1 MRKGLW
7 DTYNAGQDEE
17 RLRTARCPECGS
29 DKIIE
34 GDLMATAG
42 VAFVP
47 AIQETVVPRGCGVR
61 ALACRKCGAVF
72 GLRRKDKKHLIV
84 EESKS

>member
-7 DTYNAGQDEE
+7 ETYNAGQDED
-17 RLRTARCPECGS
+17 RIRTARCPECS
-29 DKIIE
+29 SEEIVE
-34 GDLMATAG
+34 GDLMAMSG

-47 AIQETVVPRGCGVR
+47 AVQDTVIPRGCGVR

-72 GLRRKDKKHLIV
+72 GLRLNDRKHLIV
-84 EESKS
+84 EK